1 MRTVLASRVGI
12 GTKNAILP
20 SNCTCMF
27 DNLMNKLQDMQQQN
41 EAVKAQLASQ
51 HVTGEAE
58 GVKVTANGNRVIT
71 DIHIPADL
79 LEDAEAVQDLV
90 LLATNRALE
99 QAGALHDQEMAK
111 TARGLLGGMGGFG
124 G

>member
-1 MRTVLASRVGI
+1 MRTVLESRVGI
-12 GTKNAILP
+12 GTKNAILQP
-20 SNCTCMF
+20 NCTGMF

-41 EAVKAQLASQ
+41 EAVKAQLATQ

-71 DIHIPADL
+71 DLHIPADVL
-79 LEDAEAVQDLV
+79 DDAEAVQDLV

-124 G
+124 E

>member
-1 MRTVLASRVGI
+1 
-12 GTKNAILP
+12 
-20 SNCTCMF
+20 MF
-27 DNLMNKLQDMQQQN
+27 DNLLNKLQDMQQQN

-79 LEDAEAVQDLV
+79 LDAAASLTYGP
-90 LLATNRALE
+90 LRFLE
-99 QAGALHDQEMAK
+99 GSSPLK
-111 TARGLLGGMGGFG
+111 KV
-124 G
+124 

>member
-1 MRTVLASRVGI
+1 
-12 GTKNAILP
+12 
-20 SNCTCMF
+20 MF

-51 HVTGEAE
+51 QVTGEAE